1 MRLGRVIDNL
11 WADNKVEQLHA
22 CRFVVVQPVDSEM
35 KEYSRPLVIA
45 DPQNIAG
52 IGDTIVYVTS
62 ADASQAFDSG
72 YAPVNASVVALV
84 DSID

>member
-1 MRLGRVIDNL
+1 MRLGQVIDNL
-11 WADNKVEQLHA
+11 WADHKVEQLHA
-22 CRFVVVQPVDSEM
+22 CRFLMVQPVNSEM
-35 KEYSRPLVIA
+35 KKYSRPLVVA

-62 ADASQAFDSG
+62 ADASQAFESG
-72 YAPVNASVVALV
+72 DAPVNASVVALV

>member
-11 WADNKVEQLHA
+11 WAENKVEQLHA
-22 CRFVVVQPVDSEM
+22 CRFHVVQPVDSNM
-35 KEYSRPLVIA
+35 KSYSRPLIVA

-52 IGDTIVYVTS
+52 IGDAIVYVTS

-72 YAPVNASVVALV
+72 FAPVNASVVALV

>member
-1 MRLGRVIDNL
+1 MRIGRVIDNL
-11 WADNKVEQLHA
+11 WADNKVEQLYA
-22 CRFVVVQPVDSEM
+22 CRFHVVQPVNSNMEP
-35 KEYSRPLVIA
+35 YSRPLIAA

-52 IGDTIVYVTS
+52 MGDTVIYVTS

-72 YAPVNASVVALV
+72 VAPVNASVVALV

>member
-1 MRLGRVIDNL
+1 MRLGKVLDNL

-22 CRFVVVQPVDSEM
+22 CRFVVVQPVNSRMEN
-35 KEYSRPLVIA
+35 YSRPLIAA
-45 DPQNIAG
+45 DPQNLSG
-52 IGDTIVYVTS
+52 IGDTVVYVTS

-72 YAPVNASVVALV
+72 FAPVNASVVALV